1 MNNLNE
7 LMFNISLHCSIDETS
22 ELINN
27 YNEIFY
33 YKNNNV
39 IIPLDFYNRVYS
51 KTLEY
56 INTINLEKS
65 YGSKSIINYKLN
77 ILKLLFRSF
86 QNEHDFNKQLDY
98 IYNIFNV
105 LIFIIENQ

>member
-7 LMFNISLHCSIDETS
+7 LMLKITLRCGIDETN

-51 KTLEY
+51 KTFEY
-56 INTINLEKS
+56 INTIDLEKS
-65 YGSKSIINYKLN
+65 YGTKSTINYKLN

-86 QNEHDFNKQLDY
+86 KNEHDFNKQLDY